1 MSERPDQENERA
13 NPPQHNREDVTEI
26 CSLDELAQLFA
37 SASQNPAICRH
48 FATGTH
54 AGVAVILQIV
64 VTAGHKLAASDLKTY
79 DHRSLWKFTADLDR
93 LSRLPPEPVH
103 PTSTVPACQPIQE

>member
-1 MSERPDQENERA
+1 M
-13 NPPQHNREDVTEI
+13 
-26 CSLDELAQLFA
+26 
-37 SASQNPAICRH
+37 
-48 FATGTH
+48 
-54 AGVAVILQIV
+54 
-64 VTAGHKLAASDLKTY
+64 TAGHKLAASDLKTY

>member
-1 MSERPDQENERA
+1 MSERPDPEDEGA
-13 NPPQHNREDVTEI
+13 HPPQHNREDVTDI

-64 VTAGHKLAASDLKTY
+64 VTAGQKLAVKELKTY
-79 DHRSLWKFTADLDR
+79 DHRLLLKFTADLDW
-93 LSRLPPEPVH
+93 LSRFPPEPVH
-103 PTSTVPACQPIQE
+103 PASTHPNPQPIQE